1 MGKPWEYFTVSFF
14 DPEYKKAIAYLGSHS
29 GRNENKIENAGLT
42 AVTIGKTMGFKEAK
56 QTFLCKKLCKQQ
68 FDKNSFIQEIRD
80 YYEQYPDV
88 YTDGHG
94 GWEPHF
100 ILLGEIEEVIE

>member
-1 MGKPWEYFTVSFF
+1 MGGNNS
-14 DPEYKKAIAYLGSHS
+14 KKAIAYLGSHS

-42 AVTIGKTMGFKEAK
+42 AVAIGKTMGFKEAK

-88 YTDGHG
+88 YTEVTAAGS
-94 GWEPHF
+94 P
-100 ILLGEIEEVIE
+100 ILFCWAR